1 MIRKDILYSRF
12 YDRYIVLNFVLYET
26 ELTRFQHYANHEQKV
41 VNLHPPFNDLH
52 VKTMKLNVM
61 FYEFTFK

>member
-12 YDRYIVLNFVLYET
+12 YDRYIVLNLVLYET
-26 ELTRFQHYANHEQKV
+26 ELTRFQHYVNHEQKV
-41 VNLHPPFNDLH
+41 VKLHPLFNDLH

>member
-12 YDRYIVLNFVLYET
+12 YDRYIVLNHVLYET
-26 ELTRFQHYANHEQKV
+26 ELTRFQHYVNHEQKV
-41 VNLHPPFNDLH
+41 VNLHPLFNDLH